1 VPRGGPFSSRH
12 GTGEGLN
19 PFASDIDPLMLPR
32 YTFPC
37 PMPRAQVCGR
47 QGAEAS
53 RKASRAIFQ
62 APKKEGKVKPGVFL
76 NPGLEILERT
86 FLNGRPKSSM
96 DYLMLEVAWRDWVQ
110 QWGLVVEA
118 RLVINGVN

>member
-1 VPRGGPFSSRH
+1 
-12 GTGEGLN
+12 
-19 PFASDIDPLMLPR
+19 M
-32 YTFPC
+32 
-37 PMPRAQVCGR
+37 
-47 QGAEAS
+47 
-53 RKASRAIFQ
+53 
-62 APKKEGKVKPGVFL
+62 KPGVFL